1 MRFLVLSDTHGDRT
15 QMVRAL
21 DYLEALRADAL
32 LHLGDYAADA
42 DFLARELRIPARAV
56 SGNCDAFRSMRPTEE
71 AFECEGVRILLTHG
85 HRYGVKEDLQRLT
98 YARARAGVRRR
109 ALRAHARALP
119 RPGAGGAPAQPRLPL
134 PAAAWRGGGPC
145 AADGGEGRGKGHA
158 PALCAP
164 EVRNGIFRRLFWE
177 NP

>member
-98 YARARAGVRRR
+98 YAALERACAVALFGHTHEPFLAREQGV
-109 ALRAHARALP
+109 LLLN
-119 RPGAGGAPAQPRLPL
+119 PGSLCQPRLGAGAGLALLTVEKGEAKGVLL
-134 PAAAWRGGGPC
+134 PY
-145 AADGGEGRGKGHA
+145 
-158 PALCAP
+158 AL
-164 EVRNGIFRRLFWE
+164 RR
-177 NP
+177 